1 MADPIIR
8 VEGPDGEL
16 WHDCIEAQC
25 EVSWDGF
32 DLKTKAPVEGRR
44 DPPHRH
50 TPPRGGRVR
59 IIEIRER

>member
-8 VEGPDGEL
+8 VDGPDGEL
-16 WHDCIEAQC
+16 WHDCESSSC

-32 DLKTKAPVEGRR
+32 NIETGAPAQGRQ
-44 DPPHRH
+44 DSQHRH
-50 TPPRGGRVR
+50 TPEKNGRVR